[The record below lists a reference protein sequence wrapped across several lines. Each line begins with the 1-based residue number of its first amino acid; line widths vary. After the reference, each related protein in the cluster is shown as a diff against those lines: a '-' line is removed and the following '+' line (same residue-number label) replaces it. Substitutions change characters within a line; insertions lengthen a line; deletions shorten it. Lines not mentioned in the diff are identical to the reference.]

1 MNYDDDYDFEEE
13 LGPSRSQVKREMKA
27 LQDMGEEI
35 TNLSNSQLA
44 SLELESDL
52 MEAIQQARI
61 MKHKEAR
68 RRQLRFIGKLLRNSD
83 HEAIRTKLNDFE
95 KKHHQHIQMHHAAEA
110 WRDRLIAEGTDVV
123 TEFLNLYPATDIQ
136 LLRQLIRSAIKERD
150 QKKPPASARKLF
162 RLVLEQVGE

>member
-1 MNYDDDYDFEEE
+1 MNYDDDFEED
-13 LGPSRSQVKREMKA
+13 LGPSRSQIKREMKA

-44 SLELESDL
+44 SLELEGDL

-83 HEAIRTKLNDFE
+83 HEAIKAKLEDFE

-110 WRDRLIAEGTDVV
+110 WRDRLIDEGPSVV
-123 TEFLNLYPATDIQ
+123 TEFLNLYPTTDVQ
-136 LLRQLIRSAIKERD
+136 LLRQLIRGAAKERKE
-150 QKKPPASARKLF
+150 KKPPANARKLF